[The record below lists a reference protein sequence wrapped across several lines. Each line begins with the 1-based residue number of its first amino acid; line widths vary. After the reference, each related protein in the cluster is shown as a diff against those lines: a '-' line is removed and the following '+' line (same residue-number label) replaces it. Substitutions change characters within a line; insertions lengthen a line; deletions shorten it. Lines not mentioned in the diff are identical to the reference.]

1 MKTVITV
8 TRTEQFSM
16 DEYRDVKT
24 SKTFTDESTIGEIK
38 DWIIKTGKFK
48 IDREKFGF
56 SGTEI
61 SDLIE

>member
-8 TRTEQFSM
+8 TNTVQWSM

-38 DWIIKTGKFK
+38 DWMIKAGKIK
-48 IDREKFGF
+48 NVREKVGL

-61 SDLIE
+61 SDLEE